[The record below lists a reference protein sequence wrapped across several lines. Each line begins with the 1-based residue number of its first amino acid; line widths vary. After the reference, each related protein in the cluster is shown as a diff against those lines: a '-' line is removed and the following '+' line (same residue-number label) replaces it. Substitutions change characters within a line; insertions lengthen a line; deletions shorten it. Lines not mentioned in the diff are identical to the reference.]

1 MGICLTDDEI
11 DDLEYMD
18 PDEAYDNYR
27 DIVDQIL
34 DLQESLQNGDI
45 SLDEYSSQ
53 LEELRS
59 LQSSFEIRFM

>member
-1 MGICLTDDEI
+1 MGICLSDEEI

-27 DIVDQIL
+27 DTVDQIL
-34 DLQESLQNGDI
+34 DLQESLKNGDI

-53 LEELRS
+53 LEELRD